1 MLKERLTEFFK
12 DLGYI
17 LKKFF
22 TSRILPFA
30 LVSLALFSVLAY
42 RVFNLQIVNGEDYSV
57 SYTLKA
63 EKTVT
68 TKGTRGNIYDC
79 NGKLLAY
86 SELAYSVVIED
97 CGYYETN
104 KIRHAALNAI
114 IARTVEIIE
123 DNGDKIIYDFGIDY
137 DPAAGYYYTLSD
149 NALLRFLRDVYGHSA
164 VSELTDEERGAT
176 AADTAA
182 YLRARY
188 QIMTPKDL
196 EEKKLADKEASAK
209 NPNKTVDT
217 DYSEIVTYGD
227 AEAVKIAYIRY
238 NLAANSY
245 KRYISFTVA
254 NNINKH
260 TMTSI
265 LENGDILTGV
275 SIKED
280 SVRKYNYG
288 SYIAHIV
295 GYTGKISSEQL
306 EEFQKTDPTYDAN
319 DTVGKA
325 GIELAYEDVL
335 SGTKGET
342 TMLVDSVGRVLEI
355 TEEKEAQAGQD
366 VYLTIDV
373 ELTQRVYD
381 LLEKNLS
388 ETLESYMSPYPIS
401 DEIVITPDEICFAL
415 INNNLIDTARIAS
428 SDTEA
433 AAATQSVFSEYRQNA
448 YAMLEEDLRGG
459 IPYGQHNEQMQEYLT
474 LARKCLIDSKILDAD
489 KISLSDELHKDWKAG
504 KLTFREYLDGAV
516 AKQWVNIFNLDL
528 PSEYSTSQEV
538 LDCLINETM
547 RLMNGNGD
555 FDKLIY
561 EYLIENNLVSQR
573 NICLI
578 LMEQGKVKYTEDE
591 YANIYNGGSVYDF
604 LKRKIHNRDI
614 TPAQLALDPCSGSCV
629 LENPNTG
636 EILALVTYPSYD
648 INYFSGS
655 IDSEYYQKLLNDKST
670 PLVNR
675 ATSTKIAPGS
685 TFKPLMAVAGLAEGA
700 VSASEEIDCDGIF
713 DRITPNIKCHVY
725 PREHGGLDTINALIN
740 SCNEYFC
747 EIGYRLC
754 ITPDGTLNYNYG
766 LERIKR
772 YTELLGLSTK
782 TGIQISETVPHP
794 SDFNAVASSIGQG
807 TNAYTSLNLA
817 RYISTI
823 ANSGTVYDSTIVS
836 RTSNSDGSD
845 VKIVEPSVASRLELD
860 ASIWNTVHEGMRRV
874 ITDGIMY
881 TLTDSLPATVYGKSG
896 TAQED
901 KTRADHACYVMFTT
915 DENNNPE
922 MVSTVMI
929 PYSYAASH
937 AGIMAYYALAAY
949 YGTEVPESVY
959 FDENTGITVNR
970 SRH

>member
-30 LVSLALFSVLAY
+30 LISLALFSMLVY
-42 RVFNLQIVNGEDYSV
+42 RVFSLQIVNGEDYSI

-97 CGYYETN
+97 CGYYDTN

-114 IARTVEIIE
+114 ISKMVGIIE
-123 DNGDKIIYDFGIDY
+123 ENGDKIIYDFGIDY
-137 DPAAGYYYTLSD
+137 NPASGYYYTLSG

-164 VSELTDEERGAT
+164 ITELSDEERNAT

-182 YLRARY
+182 YLRSRY
-188 QIMTPKDL
+188 QITTPADL
-196 EEKKLADKEASAK
+196 EKKKQEDAEALAK
-209 NPNKTVDT
+209 NPNKVIDT
-217 DYSEIVTYGD
+217 DYSKIVTYKD

-265 LENGDILTGV
+265 LENSDVLTGV

-280 SVRKYNYG
+280 SIRKYNYG
-288 SYIAHIV
+288 TYISHIV

-306 EEFQKTDPTYDAN
+306 EEFQKTDPSYDAN
-319 DTVGKA
+319 DMVGKA

-342 TMLVDSVGRVLEI
+342 TMLVDSVGRVLEV
-355 TEEKEAQAGQD
+355 TDQKEAQAGKD

-373 ELTQRVYD
+373 ELTMKIYD
-381 LLEKNLS
+381 LLEKNLA
-388 ETLESYMSPYPIS
+388 ETLESYMSPYPVN

-415 INNNLIDTARIAS
+415 INNNMIDTDRIAS

-433 AAATQSVFSEYRQNA
+433 SEATRSVFAEYKQRA
-448 YAMLEEDLRGG
+448 YEMLEEDLNGG
-459 IPYGQHNEQMQEYLT
+459 IPYGQHDEQMKEYLKLT
-474 LARKCLIDSKILDAD
+474 RKSLIESKIIDAD
-489 KISLSDELHKDWKAG
+489 KVSLTDELHLNWNAG
-504 KLTFREYLDGAV
+504 KLTLREYLEGAINR
-516 AKQWVNIFNLDL
+516 QWINIFNLDL
-528 PSEYSTSQEV
+528 SSEYSTSQEV
-538 LDCLINETM
+538 LDCLIKEAMSLM
-547 RLMNGNGD
+547 RKSDD

-561 EYLIENNLVSQR
+561 EYLIENNLVTQR

-578 LMEQGKVKYTEDE
+578 LMEQGAVKYTEDE
-591 YANIYNGGSVYDF
+591 YTNIYNGGSVYDF
-604 LKRKIHNRDI
+604 LKKKIHNRDI

-636 EILALVTYPSYD
+636 EILALVSYPSYD

-655 IDSEYYQKLLNDKST
+655 INSEYYQELLNDKST

-675 ATSTKIAPGS
+675 ATNTKIAPGS
-685 TFKPLMAVAGLAEGA
+685 TFKPLMAIAGLAEGVIA
-700 VSASEEIDCDGIF
+700 PNEEIDCDGIF

-725 PREHGGLDTINALIN
+725 PREHGGLDTVNALFN

-747 EIGYRLC
+747 EVGYRMC
-754 ITPDGTLNYNYG
+754 VTPDGTLNYNYG
-766 LERIKR
+766 LERIKH

-782 TGIQISETVPHP
+782 TGIQISETVPRA

-817 RYISTI
+817 RYVSTV
-823 ANSGTVYDSTIVS
+823 ANSGTVYNTTIVS
-836 RTSNSDGSD
+836 RISNSDGSG
-845 VKIVEPSVASRLELD
+845 VEITDPSVANKLEID
-860 ASIWNTVHEGMRRV
+860 GSIWDTVHEGMKMV
-874 ITDGIMY
+874 VNEGVMD
-881 TLTDSLPATVYGKSG
+881 TLTKSLPATVYGKSG

-901 KTRADHACYVMFTT
+901 KTRADHACYIMFTT
-915 DENNNPE
+915 DSENNPE
-922 MVSTVMI
+922 VVSTVMI
-929 PYSYAASH
+929 PYGYAATH
-937 AGIMAYYALAAY
+937 AGIMTYYALAAY
-949 YGTEVPESVY
+949 YGTEIPDSVY
-959 FDENTGITVNR
+959 FDENTGITVIDN
-970 SRH
+970 

>member
-1 MLKERLTEFFK
+1 MLRERITEFFK

-22 TSRILPFA
+22 TSRILPFV
-30 LVSLALFSVLAY
+30 LVSVALFSVLAY
-42 RVFNLQIVNGEDYSV
+42 RVFNLQIVSGEDYSI

-97 CGYYETN
+97 CGYYDSN
-104 KIRHAALNAI
+104 KIRNAALNSI
-114 IARTVEIIE
+114 ISKMITIIE
-123 DNGDKIIYDFGIDY
+123 GNGDRINYDFGIDY
-137 DPAAGYYYTLSD
+137 MPGRGYYYTLSD
-149 NALLRFLRDVYGHSA
+149 SALLRFLRDAYGHKA
-164 VSELTDEERGAT
+164 VSELKDEEREAA
-176 AADTAA
+176 AADTAEV
-182 YLRARY
+182 LRALY
-188 QIMTPKDL
+188 QIMTPADL
-196 EEKKLADKEASAK
+196 EKKKLEDKEAIAK
-209 NPNKTVDT
+209 NPNKVIDT
-217 DYSEIVTYGD
+217 DYSKIETYND
-227 AEAVKIAYIRY
+227 EMAIKIAYIRY

-254 NNINKH
+254 TNVNPH

-288 SYIAHIV
+288 NYISHIV

-306 EEFQKTDPTYDAN
+306 EEFQKTNPSYDAN

-325 GIELAYEDVL
+325 GIELAFEDVL
-335 SGTKGET
+335 AGTKGET

-355 TEEKEAQAGQD
+355 TDQKEATAGKD

-373 ELTQRVYD
+373 ELTKRVYD
-381 LLEKNLS
+381 LLERNLA
-388 ETLESYMSPYPIS
+388 ETLESYMSPVPVN

-415 INNNLIDTARIAS
+415 INNNMIDIDKIAS
-428 SDTEA
+428 SDTESA
-433 AAATQSVFSEYRQNA
+433 AAVQSVFAAHKQNA
-448 YAMLEEDLRGG
+448 YAMLEADLKGG
-459 IPYGQHNEQMQEYLT
+459 IPYEQHDEQMKAYLKLT
-474 LARKCLIDSKILDAD
+474 RRNLIDNKILASD
-489 KISLSDELHKDWKAG
+489 KISLSDELHKNWNAG
-504 KLTFREYLDGAV
+504 KLTFREYLEGAISR
-516 AKQWVNIFNLDL
+516 QWVNIFNLDL

-538 LDCLINETM
+538 LDSLINEAM
-547 RLMNGNGD
+547 GIMKESAD

-561 EYLIENNLVSQR
+561 EYLIKNGLVSQR
-573 NICLI
+573 DICLI
-578 LMEQGKVKYTEDE
+578 LMEQGAVKYTEEE

-636 EILALVTYPSYD
+636 EILALVSYPSYD

-655 IDSEYYQKLLNDKST
+655 INSEYYQKLLDDKST

-675 ATSTKIAPGS
+675 ATQTKIAPGS
-685 TFKPLMAVAGLAEGA
+685 TFKPLIAVAGLAEG
-700 VSASEEIDCDGIF
+700 VIASQIPIECDGIF

-725 PREHGGLDTINALIN
+725 PREHGELDTVNALFN

-766 LERIKR
+766 LERIKH

-782 TGIQISETVPHP
+782 SGIQISETIPHP
-794 SDFNAVASSIGQG
+794 SDFNAVATSIGQG
-807 TNAYTSLNLA
+807 TNAYTTLNLA
-817 RYISTI
+817 RYISTV
-823 ANSGTVYDSTIVS
+823 ANSGTVYNSTIVS

-845 VKIVEPSVASRLELD
+845 VKIVDPSIANKLEVD
-860 ASIWNTVHEGMRRV
+860 GAIWDTVHEGMEMV
-874 ITDGIMY
+874 VNEGVMD
-881 TLTDSLPATVYGKSG
+881 TLTKNLPATVYGKSG

-901 KTRADHACYVMFTT
+901 QTRADHACYVMFTT
-915 DENNNPE
+915 DKDDNPE
-922 MVSTVMI
+922 IVSTVMI
-929 PYSYAASH
+929 PYGYAATH
-937 AGIMAYYALAAY
+937 AGIMTYYALAAY
-949 YGTEVPESVY
+949 YGTEIPDSVY
-959 FDENTGITVNR
+959 FDENTGITVNGD
-970 SRH
+970 

>member
-30 LVSLALFSVLAY
+30 LVSIALFSVLAY
-42 RVFNLQIVNGEDYSV
+42 RVFSLQIVSGEDYAI

-63 EKTVT
+63 EKTVA

-97 CGYYETN
+97 CGYYDTN
-104 KIRHAALNAI
+104 KIRHASLNSI
-114 IARTVEIIE
+114 IAKMVEIIE
-123 DNGDKIIYDFGIDY
+123 DNGDSIVYDFGIDY
-137 DPAAGYYYTLSD
+137 NPARGYYYTLSD

-164 VSELTDEERGAT
+164 ISELTDEERNAS
-176 AADTAA
+176 ASDTAA
-182 YLRARY
+182 HLRSRY
-188 QIMTPKDL
+188 QIMTPADL
-196 EEKKLADKEASAK
+196 EKKKQADKEALAK
-209 NPNKTVDT
+209 NPNKVIDT
-217 DYSEIVTYGD
+217 DYSKTVTYSD
-227 AEAVKIAYIRY
+227 AESVKITYIRY

-254 NNINKH
+254 NNVNSH

-265 LENGDILTGV
+265 LENSDILTGV

-280 SVRKYNYG
+280 NVRKYNYG
-288 SYIAHIV
+288 TYISHIV

-306 EEFQKTDPTYDAN
+306 EEFQKTDPTYDAS
-319 DTVGKA
+319 DIVGKS

-355 TEEKEAQAGQD
+355 TNTKEAQAGKD

-373 ELTQRVYD
+373 ELTKKVYE
-381 LLEKNLS
+381 LLERNLA
-388 ETLESYMSPYPIS
+388 ETLESYMSPYPIN

-415 INNNLIDTARIAS
+415 INNNMIDTGKIAS
-428 SDTEA
+428 SGTEA
-433 AAATQSVFSEYRQNA
+433 AAATQSVFAEYRQNA

-459 IPYGQHNEQMQEYLT
+459 IPYGQHDEQMKEYLK
-474 LARKCLIDSKILDAD
+474 LARKCLIDSNIIDAD
-489 KISLSDELHKDWKAG
+489 KVSFSDELHKDWNAG
-504 KLTFREYLDGAV
+504 KLTLREYLEGAISR
-516 AKQWVNIFNLDL
+516 QWINIFNLDL
-528 PSEYSTSQEV
+528 SSEYSTSQEV
-538 LDCLINETM
+538 LDSLINEAM
-547 RLMNGNGD
+547 SLIGKSDD

-578 LMEQGKVKYTEDE
+578 LMEQGAVKYTEDE
-591 YANIYNGGSVYDF
+591 YTNIYNGGSVYDF
-604 LKRKIHNRDI
+604 LKKKIHNRDI

-636 EILALVTYPSYD
+636 EILALVSYPSYD

-655 IDSEYYQKLLNDKST
+655 INSEYYQKLLNDKST

-675 ATSTKIAPGS
+675 ATQTKIAPGS
-685 TFKPLMAVAGLAEGA
+685 TFKPLMAIAGLAEG
-700 VSASEEIDCDGIF
+700 VISPGEVIDCDGIF

-725 PREHGGLDTINALIN
+725 PREHGGLDTINALFN

-754 ITPDGTLNYNYG
+754 VTPDGTLNYNYG
-766 LERIKR
+766 LERIKH

-817 RYISTI
+817 RYVSTV
-823 ANSGTVYDSTIVS
+823 ANSGTVYNSTIVS

-845 VKIVEPSVASRLELD
+845 VNIIDPSVAGRLELD
-860 ASIWNTVHEGMRRV
+860 GSVWDTVQEGMKRV
-874 ITDGIMY
+874 VNEGVMD
-881 TLTDSLPATVYGKSG
+881 TLTKSLPATVYGKSG

-901 KTRADHACYVMFTT
+901 KARADHACYIMFTT
-915 DENNNPE
+915 DGEGYPE

-929 PYSYAASH
+929 PYGYAATH
-937 AGIMAYYALAAY
+937 AGIMTYYALAAY
-949 YGTEVPESVY
+949 YGTEIPDSVY
-959 FDENTGITVNR
+959 FNENTGITVNR
-970 SRH
+970 